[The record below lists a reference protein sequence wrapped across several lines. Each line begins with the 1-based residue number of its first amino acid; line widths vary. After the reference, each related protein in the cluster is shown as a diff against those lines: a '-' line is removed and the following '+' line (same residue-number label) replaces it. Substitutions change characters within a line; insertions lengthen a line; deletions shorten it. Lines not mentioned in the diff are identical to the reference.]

1 MALGS
6 NNFDKFKNKHEGE
19 WEYNKKL
26 DAFIDEYDEVV
37 AYRYD
42 GILYYVQFDN
52 KQHVPVNLN
61 DIDTPSI
68 PKDVWYLILSRMSY
82 IPHIIPFLDC
92 CVASAKSASLVI
104 RERGDKLLE
113 TYGPIFKQLLNMR
126 EMSYL
131 DFFEWCDNGGITEEW
146 LPFDVL
152 FRLPIGTQTPLACL

>member
-1 MALGS
+1 MKRKEFQTFIENK
-6 NNFDKFKNKHEGE
+6 NNLKKLCSEHFEKFKDKHKGE

-42 GILYYVQFDN
+42 GILYYVEFNN
-52 KQHVPVNLN
+52 KKHVPVNLK

-68 PKDVWYLILSRMSY
+68 PKDVWYLILSRISY

-104 RERGDKLLE
+104 RERGDKLLD
-113 TYGPIFKQLLNMR
+113 TYGTQLPL
-126 EMSYL
+126 S
-131 DFFEWCDNGGITEEW
+131 FAEWRLIT
-146 LPFDVL
+146 
-152 FRLPIGTQTPLACL
+152 